1 MVGEILMAIV
11 FAIGAATMLVGLA
24 LAFVLGYHFG
34 MTDTEALSSKKA
46 KT

>member
-11 FAIGAATMLVGLA
+11 FAIGAASMLVGLA

-34 MTDTEALSSKKA
+34 MTDSGSEASK
-46 KT
+46 